1 MLEEYCIER
10 YEFFLPDWCY
20 VLDEYE
26 ELLKSLRLINGV
38 YYIVRKKSNSELFLD
53 NF

>member
-1 MLEEYCIER
+1 MLEEYYIER
-10 YEFFLPDWCY
+10 YDFFLPSWCY

-26 ELLKSLRLINGV
+26 ELLKSLRLINGI
-38 YYIVRKKSNSELFLD
+38 YYMIREKSNSELFLS